1 MKIAITGASGHIGSA
16 LVPLLLAAGHSLRL
30 LTRDSSQSDRWG
42 GEPWSGQPSPDTGKA
57 RIEYLPGDL
66 LDKDSLERLVSG
78 ADAVIHLAAIIST
91 DDRKNE
97 MVIRVN
103 TTGTRS
109 LADAALQAGVR
120 RFIHISSVTA
130 FQQGPY
136 DERMDESRDLLQSAR
151 FSYDYSKAVSQAMVL
166 EYANRGMEVI
176 VLAPTAVIG
185 PHDEKPSLLGQAIVK
200 LYTGK
205 IPALLPGGVDFVD
218 VRDVAGAIT
227 AALTGGT
234 PGKVYLLS
242 GEWVSLAA
250 FSRHVGL
257 IRGKKLSLPIVPVW
271 LVFVMLPVVKLLA
284 GITATPPFYSRMSVD
299 NLIHSNKKVDHSLA
313 SAELQFRPR
322 PFTTTLRDTIEWF
335 KQKGAI

>member
-30 LTRDSSQSDRWG
+30 LTRD
-42 GEPWSGQPSPDTGKA
+42 PSRNTGTDKV
-57 RIEYLPGDL
+57 EYIAGDL
-66 LDKDSLERLVSG
+66 LNKESLQDLVTG
-78 ADAVIHLAAIIST
+78 ADAVIHLAAVISIS
-91 DDRKNE
+91 DHKDE
-97 MVIRVN
+97 MVFRVN
-103 TTGTRS
+103 TMGTRL
-109 LADAALQAGVR
+109 LADAALQAGVK

-130 FQQGPY
+130 FCQAPY

-166 EYANRGMEVI
+166 EYANSGLEVI

-185 PHDEKPSLLGQAIVK
+185 PHDEKPSLLGRAVIK

-218 VRDVAGAIT
+218 VRDVAAAIA

-234 PGKVYLLS
+234 PGKVYLLN
-242 GEWVSLAA
+242 GEWLSLAA
-250 FSRHVGL
+250 FSRRIAL
-257 IRGKKLSLPIVPVW
+257 ISGKKIALPIVPVW
-271 LVFVMLPVVKLLA
+271 LVFLMLPVIKLWA
-284 GITATPPFYSRMSVD
+284 GITATPPLYTRMSVD
-299 NLIHSNKKVDHSLA
+299 NLIHSNKKIDHSLA
-313 SAELQFRPR
+313 TAELQFTPR
-322 PFTTTLRDTIEWF
+322 PFAATLRDTIEWF